1 MSGVDELL
9 AEARSTLVRLTP
21 AAAARAQHEGALLVD
36 IRPLEQRQ
44 QGGVI
49 PGAVIIDRNV
59 LEWRLDPGSPWR
71 ISEITDGRRLVIVI
85 CAEGYSSSLAAAALQ
100 RVGLARATDVEG
112 GFDAW
117 REAGLPVVHRPA

>member
-1 MSGVDELL
+1 VSGVDELL

-21 AAAARAQHEGALLVD
+21 ATAARAQQDGALLVD
-36 IRPLEQRQ
+36 IRPVEQRE

-71 ISEITDGRRLVIVI
+71 ISEINDDRRLVIVI

-117 REAGLPVVHRPA
+117 REAGLPVSL

>member
-1 MSGVDELL
+1 VEALL

-21 AAAARAQHEGALLVD
+21 SAAARAQHDGALLVD
-36 IRPLEQRQ
+36 IRPFEQRL
-44 QGGVI
+44 QGGII

-71 ISEITDGRRLVIVI
+71 ISEVTDLSRLVIVI
-85 CAEGYSSSLAAAALQ
+85 CAQGFSSSLAAASLQ
-100 RVGLARATDVEG
+100 QVGVANATDVEG

-117 REAGLPVVHRPA
+117 LEAGLPVVHEVRG